1 MEGGDRLLPFAR
13 QFTGLFQRSCGRD
26 ELGGREPR
34 RATHAHVVRF
44 RTVFWEKPSV
54 PGMSLPPRLRG
65 LGRRCPE
72 MIRKP
77 WCGREIQSC
86 PSTNKESRSR
96 STTWRKEFVKH
107 EQFRASC
114 HAEVLEKIPRVKD
127 LQCVWFILL
136 YCEVSRANFF
146 IRAVSPLVAI
156 RPETRNTLMRY
167 AANWAR
173 WADGERH
180 LEVAATI
187 LRVMDEMFLKA
198 SRPSTFAPV
207 IWKQQVSWF
216 QVGFSW
222 SLERSTWLTRRT
234 RKASNRVARRGNAI
248 L

>member
-1 MEGGDRLLPFAR
+1 MCVP
-13 QFTGLFQRSCGRD
+13 RSADVDQCLKVSLD
-26 ELGGREPR
+26 
-34 RATHAHVVRF
+34 AHVVRF
-44 RTVFWEKPSV
+44 RTVFWENSSV
-54 PGMSLPPRLRG
+54 PGRSLPPRLRG
-65 LGRRCPE
+65 LGDAAPE
-72 MIRKP
+72 AVVWKGNPELPFSQQGINFLGVP
-77 WCGREIQSC
+77 VG
-86 PSTNKESRSR
+86 
-96 STTWRKEFVKH
+96 RKEFVKH
-107 EQFRASC
+107 EQSRASS

-156 RPETRNTLMRY
+156 RPETRSTLMGY
-167 AANWAR
+167 AANWAS

-187 LRVMDEMFLKA
+187 LRVMDEMFRKA
-198 SRPSTFAPV
+198 SRSSTFAPV
-207 IWKQQVSWF
+207 IWKKQVSWF